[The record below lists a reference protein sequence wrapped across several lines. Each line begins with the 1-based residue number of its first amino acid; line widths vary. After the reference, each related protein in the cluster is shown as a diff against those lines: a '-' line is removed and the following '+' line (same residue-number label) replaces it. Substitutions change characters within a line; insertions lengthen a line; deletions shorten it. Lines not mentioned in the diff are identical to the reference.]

1 MPKIPNPNV
10 MSIQPRFAT
19 PVRLLAALAGLLA
32 GTIVQA
38 QQDIDRTK
46 KTEGQQQEE
55 LVKLDVFTVKAD
67 PSREYGSSNVSS
79 ATRLNTPAENIPQT
93 ISVVNAALLQD
104 IGAYAY
110 EQAIRYTPGVT
121 QRQNTPNASI
131 IRGFIVGNR
140 YRNGFLVRAYETDM
154 ANIERIEVIKGPA
167 ASIAG
172 ASESGGLV
180 NLVTKQPNFTPAYG
194 ASLSYGSYGYLRGVV
209 DATGSVPGVHNV
221 AYRFIASG
229 MSADSWRDLE
239 RTRKLVVTPS
249 ALWRISSRTELLV
262 ELEYFNSLTP
272 SGFSTPFLAPVR
284 NSTPAPLPIPSGV
297 TPKVATGQWAPI
309 STNTS
314 GEPGMGRDAEALQLF
329 ATFKHAFTETLFF
342 RQSVSLVD
350 FDESLLLAGVD
361 NNLYYGNDGMIY
373 ANRTIN
379 KNLTKL
385 THGRAQGDLAFKD
398 DWMNDNVGATLLV
411 GYDLGQDLKA
421 SSDKRFAGVIPAMNL
436 VSPTYGLPAT
446 TPLGQTVD
454 NASKSGSVGYFA
466 NAQISALQERIILTG
481 GLRKDW
487 NKARWTRNNFTG
499 VVTNTA
505 KTPRVDSPLYGLTV
519 KPLKWVALYAVK
531 SEAGAASRQVQLYPN
546 LPLTDSRQ
554 TFTTVTPLTI
564 NKEVGAKFT
573 FLDGNF
579 AVNIASYKVN
589 ADGAVRTQTDLTQPG
604 GGINVI
610 ENSNVAEGVEVE
622 FSGNINKSLAIVG
635 GFADTKSRASGLKP
649 DGTPR
654 EIRGVPRTKAQ
665 LFAKY
670 TFFAADGVTYG
681 IRGGV
686 VTQDKVWGSAE
697 NTYRI
702 PAATRYDLGFD
713 FHHGVW
719 DAALTLENVT
729 DEVFPQAAI
738 AQASNSVD
746 GPRTVYLTLG
756 RKF

>member
-1 MPKIPNPNV
+1 
-10 MSIQPRFAT
+10 MSTLPSAEPRFANS
-19 PVRLLAALAGLLA
+19 VRLLAALVGLLA
-32 GTIVQA
+32 GTFVQA
-38 QQDIDRTK
+38 QQMSDPTK
-46 KTEGQQQEE
+46 KPEAKEQEDP
-55 LVKLDVFTVKAD
+55 VKLDVFTVRAD
-67 PSREYGSSNVSS
+67 PSREYGSSNVNS
-79 ATRLNTPAENIPQT
+79 ATRLNTRAEDIPQS

-110 EQAIRYTPGVT
+110 EQAMRYTPGVT

-180 NLVTKQPNFTPAYG
+180 NFVTKQPKSSPAYG
-194 ASLSYGSYGYLRGVV
+194 AALTYGSYGYLRGVV
-209 DATGSVPGVHNV
+209 DATGPLPGVDNV

-229 MSADSWRDLE
+229 LSADSWRDLE

-249 ALWRISSRTELLV
+249 VLWRISSRTELLV

-272 SGFSTPFLAPVR
+272 SGFSTPFFAPVR
-284 NSTPAPLPIPSGV
+284 NSTPDPLPIPAGV

-309 STNTS
+309 TTNTS
-314 GEPGMGRDAEALQLF
+314 GEPGMGRNAEAFQAF
-329 ATFKHAFTETLFF
+329 ATFKHAFTDTLFF
-342 RQSVSLVD
+342 RQAVSLID
-350 FDESLLLAGVD
+350 FNEWLYLAGVD
-361 NNLYYGNDGMIY
+361 NNLYYGSDGMIY
-373 ANRTIN
+373 ANRTLS
-379 KNLTKL
+379 KTRTMLTY
-385 THGRAQGDLAFKD
+385 GRAQGDLAYKD
-398 DWMNDNVGATLLV
+398 QWMDDNVGATLLV

-421 SSDKRFAGVIPAMNL
+421 STDKRFTGVLPAMNL
-436 VSPTYGLPAT
+436 MAPTYGLPAT

-454 NASKSGSVGYFA
+454 NTAKGGSVGYFA
-466 NAQISALQERIILTG
+466 NAQVSALQDRIILTG

-499 VVTNTA
+499 AVTTTA
-505 KTPRVDSPLYGLTV
+505 KTPRVDSPLYGVTV

-546 LPLTDSRQ
+546 LPLTDPRQ
-554 TFTTVTPLTI
+554 TFTTVTPITV

-579 AVNIASYKVN
+579 AVNVASYKVH
-589 ADGAVRTQTDLTQPG
+589 ADGAVRTQTDLTLPG

-610 ENSNVAEGVEVE
+610 ENSNVVEGVEVE
-622 FSGNINKSLAIVG
+622 FSGNLSKSLAIVG
-635 GFADTKSRASGLKP
+635 GYADTKTRASGLKP
-649 DGTPR
+649 NGSPR

-670 TFFAADGVTYG
+670 TFFVAGGVTYG

-686 VTQDKVWGSAE
+686 VTQAQVWGSAE

-713 FHHGVW
+713 FHRGVW
-719 DAALTLENVT
+719 DAALTIENVS
-729 DEVFPQAAI
+729 DEIFPQAAI

-746 GPRTVYLTLG
+746 GPRAVYLTLG